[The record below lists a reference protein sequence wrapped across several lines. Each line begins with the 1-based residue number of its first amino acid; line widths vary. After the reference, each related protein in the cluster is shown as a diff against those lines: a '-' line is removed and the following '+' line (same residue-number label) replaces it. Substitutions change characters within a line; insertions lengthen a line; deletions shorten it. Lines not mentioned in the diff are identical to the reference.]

1 MLKVETISIGDIK
14 PNPDNPRINDPAV
27 DAVVRSIQAYG
38 FNNPLITDADLNIAA
53 GHTRLK
59 AAKKLGLGTVPV
71 IRVPGLIGSK
81 FTGYAIADNQT
92 ASIADWND
100 ELLAKVVSE
109 LNLDVDFDLAS
120 LGFDDRELTRILD
133 SGIDEIDDQADEVPP
148 VPEEPLTR
156 AGDLWV
162 LGNHRL
168 LCGDCRDAAALDRL
182 MAGERAAMYATDPPY
197 GVGYDGTNHPQN
209 RIDKKKGLPDGH
221 QNKDWSAEYWDHFS
235 GSEEFETFLTAAFNN
250 AKRYLV
256 ENAAWYTWHASA
268 TAESF
273 RRAWEQVGIRY
284 HQTVVW
290 IKPTFVLGYSLW
302 NWRYEPCLIG
312 WQQGHKPLV
321 NTIREE
327 NSNVW
332 EIDWEGKARNVDSV
346 HPTQKPVRLFELPLL
361 KHTRRGDICLES
373 FSGSGSQI
381 IAAEKLG
388 RRCFAL
394 ELEPRFCDV
403 AVARWE
409 SYTGE
414 KANLIRESQ
423 PMVATANPTESS
435 DDAG

>member
-1 MLKVETISIGDIK
+1 MLKVETIPIGDLK
-14 PNPDNPRINDPAV
+14 LNPDNPRVNDPAV
-27 DAVVRSIQAYG
+27 EAVARSIQAYG
-38 FNNPLITDADLNIAA
+38 FNNPIITDGDLNIAA

-59 AAKKLGLGTVPV
+59 AAKKLGLETVPV

-92 ASIADWND
+92 ASIADWD
-100 ELLAKVVSE
+100 SELLAKIVAE
-109 LNLDVDFDLAS
+109 LNLDVDFDLSS
-120 LGFDDRELTRILD
+120 LGFDDAELTRILD
-133 SGIDEIDDQADEVPP
+133 WGIDDEGDDRADEVPP
-148 VPEEPLTR
+148 PPEEPQTR
-156 AGDLWV
+156 IGDLWV
-162 LGNHRL
+162 LGDHRL
-168 LCGDCRDAAALDRL
+168 LCGDCRDAAAMDRL
-182 MAGERAAMYATDPPY
+182 MAGQRATMYATDPPY

-209 RIDKKKGLPDGH
+209 TVDKKKGLPDGR

-235 GSEEFETFLTAAFNN
+235 GSEEFETFLAAAFTN
-250 AKRYLV
+250 AKGHLV
-256 ENAAWYTWHASA
+256 KNAAWYTWHASA

-290 IKPTFVLGYSLW
+290 IKPTFVLGFALW

-312 WQQGHKPLV
+312 WQKGHKPLA

-388 RRCFAL
+388 RRCYAM
-394 ELEPRFCDV
+394 ELEPKFCDV
-403 AVARWE
+403 AVRRWE
-409 SYTGE
+409 TYTGKKAELVRE
-414 KANLIRESQ
+414 KT
-423 PMVATANPTESS
+423 TAPNENRAET
-435 DDAG
+435 GNHVG

>member
-1 MLKVETISIGDIK
+1 MLTIEQISIEDLK
-14 PNPDNPRINDPAV
+14 PNPDNPRVNDPAV
-27 DAVVRSIQAYG
+27 DAVARSIRAYG
-38 FNNPLITDADLNIAA
+38 FNNPIITDADLNIAA

-59 AAKKLGLGTVPV
+59 AAEKLGLETVPV
-71 IRVPGLIGSK
+71 IRVPGLVGSV
-81 FTGYAIADNQT
+81 FTGYAIADNATGQ
-92 ASIADWND
+92 IAEWDQ
-100 ELLAKVVSE
+100 ELLAKIVAE

-120 LGFDDRELTRILD
+120 LGFDDAELTRILD
-133 SGIDEIDDQADEVPP
+133 WGMDEVDDQADEMPP
-148 VPEEPLTR
+148 PPEEPTTR

-162 LGNHRL
+162 LGDHGL
-168 LCGDCRDAAALDRL
+168 LCGDCRDVVALDRL
-182 MAGERAAMYATDPPY
+182 MDGQYATIFVSDPPY

-209 RIDKKKGLPDGH
+209 SADKKKGLPDGH

-235 GSEEFETFLTAAFNN
+235 GSEEFETFLAAAFTN
-250 AKRYLV
+250 AKRYLT

-268 TAESF
+268 TAQSF
-273 RRAWEQVGIRY
+273 RRVWEQIGIRY

-290 IKPTFVLGYSLW
+290 IKPTFVLGFALW
-302 NWRYEPCLIG
+302 NWRYEPCQIG
-312 WQQGHKPLV
+312 WKQGHKPLV

-381 IAAEKLG
+381 IAAEKSG

-394 ELEPRFCDV
+394 ELEPKFCDV
-403 AVARWE
+403 AVRRWE
-409 SYTGE
+409 TYTGK
-414 KANLIRESQ
+414 KADLVRES
-423 PMVATANPTESS
+423 PSTVVAETSAEVS
-435 DDAG
+435 DGQS